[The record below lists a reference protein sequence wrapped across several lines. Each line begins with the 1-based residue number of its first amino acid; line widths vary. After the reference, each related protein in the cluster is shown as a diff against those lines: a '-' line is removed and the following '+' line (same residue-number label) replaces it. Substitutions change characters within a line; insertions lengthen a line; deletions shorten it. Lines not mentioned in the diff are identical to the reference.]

1 MSLAVTLGTHTVLGR
16 QTIDATSSSSSL
28 TVPTGAK
35 YAIIASA
42 TAGARYTQQGTAA
55 SAEVGLP
62 VGQYEKVVINTALA
76 DVRLYGGSFEVVYFE
91 G

>member
-16 QTIDATSSSSSL
+16 QTIDATSASTAL
-28 TVPTGAK
+28 TVPTGAV
-35 YAIIASA
+35 YAIIATA

-55 SAEVGLP
+55 SGTVGLP
-62 VGQYEKVVINTALA
+62 CAQYEKIIINTPLA
-76 DVRLYGGSFEVVYFE
+76 DVRLFGGSFEVVYFE